1 MGQKPQINPWMHCVY
16 TSDHFEPEPDSRDW
30 VNWLE
35 RRLRWSRPRLHR
47 SGQRVCSVALKR
59 CPGKSSQRS
68 TLIAQVAKVNWNIW
82 SIVVRPVIIQALQ
95 RQQSSKKNNK
105 KLPLHHQKSVEALV
119 VMWTPSRHKWPTPSR
134 KYHIKFLPLLCPTI
148 KITCMIKKRSQQV
161 SRQIKPLSV
170 SVCSV
175 KRRIRYENRRVSLQ
189 HFKLKRGLCN
199 TAVRQKSC

>member
-1 MGQKPQINPWMHCVY
+1 MLQRYFNPQTLKTYGGECSRLEVIAKCKKRQSLVGQKPQINPWMHCVY

-47 SGQRVCSVALKR
+47 SGRRVCSVALKR

-95 RQQSSKKNNK
+95 RQQFSKKNNK

-148 KITCMIKKRSQQV
+148 KITCMIKKTLSAGV
-161 SRQIKPLSV
+161 S
-170 SVCSV
+170 
-175 KRRIRYENRRVSLQ
+175 
-189 HFKLKRGLCN
+189 
-199 TAVRQKSC
+199 TD